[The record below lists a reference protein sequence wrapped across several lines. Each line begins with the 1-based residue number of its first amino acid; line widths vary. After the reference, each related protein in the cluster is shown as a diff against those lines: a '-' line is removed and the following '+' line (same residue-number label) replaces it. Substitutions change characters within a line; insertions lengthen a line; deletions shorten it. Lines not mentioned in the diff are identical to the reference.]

1 MGGYTA
7 VNAVPHV
14 QRKVSDPQVA
24 AAGYQQN
31 RHTESSTVASI
42 ITGNKRHVSGHH
54 KAANN
59 SARHCNSYIAGFNT
73 L

>member
-1 MGGYTA
+1 MGGYTE

-24 AAGYQQN
+24 AAGHQQS

-42 ITGNKRHVSGHH
+42 ITGNKRNVSGHH
-54 KAANN
+54 KAADN
-59 SARHCNSYIAGFNT
+59 SARRCNPYIAGFNT